1 MLSIIDD
8 SGLAVSVDG
17 RIFALPH
24 LSVGNGS
31 SDISMYRGNFKVRER
46 HIKWENLD
54 AAVSGQ
60 DVRYCG
66 NGAEIRLHPSY
77 ENGFLTLSFELVSGS
92 FNRYMLAF
100 KAESGE
106 AVFGGGEQYSYFN
119 LRGHRFPVFTREQG
133 VGRRYNRPLTFL
145 AQMHD
150 KAGGAYHTTYYP
162 QPTFV

>member
-46 HIKWENLD
+46 HIKWEKLD

-60 DVRYCG
+60 DVAMVQRY
-66 NGAEIRLHPSY
+66 A
-77 ENGFLTLSFELVSGS
+77 
-92 FNRYMLAF
+92 
-100 KAESGE
+100 
-106 AVFGGGEQYSYFN
+106 
-119 LRGHRFPVFTREQG
+119 FTRLMRT
-133 VGRRYNRPLTFL
+133 VS
-145 AQMHD
+145 
-150 KAGGAYHTTYYP
+150 
-162 QPTFV
+162 